1 MAEERKGLFRGMRER
16 RERAARNAMPTPGV
30 DMSRGLSDEEVA
42 AMQAGEFGKPEAG
55 VPVKERQPAPAAKA
69 APAPSVPADMHKPAL
84 FAEKNGKIRFSP
96 AVDPYVYEYDPQTQ
110 TYTIVAGP
118 TGVGAT
124 FGPDHPAISKFDASR
139 EEALQQAGPAG
150 APAEETPARRDA
162 QEAEG
167 ESGEFEDIVP
177 PMSADDPLDTLVP
190 PMSTDDP
197 FGARAGSSLREGG
210 IDNPFLRNPMKESFA
225 PSTKPQR
232 APIPTQARAKAD
244 AAADA
249 AEDEEM
255 AAMRRILGF

>member
-1 MAEERKGLFRGMRER
+1 MAEERKGLFAKMRGM

-30 DMSRGLSDEEVA
+30 DMSRAGQPGGGLTDEQVRL
-42 AMQAGEFGKPEAG
+42 MQEGKFGKPEAG
-55 VPVKERQPAPAAKA
+55 VPVRERQPAPAAKA
-69 APAPSVPADMHKPAL
+69 APAPSVPTDMHRPAL

-167 ESGEFEDIVP
+167 EPGEFEDIVP
-177 PMSADDPLDTLVP
+177 PMSADDP
-190 PMSTDDP
+190 
-197 FGARAGSSLREGG
+197 FGARAGFSLREGG
-210 IDNPFLRNPMKESFA
+210 VDNPFLRNPMKESFA